1 MRNLYIKCC
10 MVTLMLFCA
19 VSASYAQQ
27 SVTGTVTDADGPLPG
42 ASVVVQGT
50 TRGSQ
55 TDANGNYTINASP
68 GEVIQFSMVGYASQ
82 QVTVG
87 NQTQINVTLEQ
98 DASEL
103 GEVVVTALGI
113 ERERRSLGYA
123 IQEVRGTTLAD
134 ARETNVTNAL
144 SGKVAGLQVARSSNG
159 AGASAKIVLRGFNS
173 FTGDNQP
180 LIVVDGTPIN
190 NFTGSESNGLW
201 TPGYDRGNGLGDI
214 NPEDIESMS
223 VLKGPSAAALYGT
236 RAGNGVILI
245 TTKSGRQTNGLGLT
259 VSSNIGIENPFIT
272 PETQNTF
279 GQGSNG
285 NFLPDERLSW
295 GPRIDGQTVTNWN
308 GVDERLA
315 IHDNI
320 NNFLETGINQNHS
333 ATFQQQ
339 YGNTGIYTSVGRIDQ
354 KSILPGNRLTR
365 TNLMARA
372 TTEFG
377 RDNRWSTDT
386 KVQFSN
392 TAGYNRPINSRDWSS
407 MYSLYMIPRSLNIR
421 DFEPAVDENGDMLW
435 FGSGTNASI
444 NPYWRAQYD
453 QYEDSRD
460 RVLLNGTLRYKATDW
475 LTAEVRGGGD
485 LYTTSVQRKVYV
497 GSPNPAGGHY
507 SQSKETFQETN
518 FSAMLTAQK
527 QELFGRLGG
536 SVMVGGNLMQQR
548 TSYLSASVT
557 ELEVPNLFSLNNGV
571 SNPVVDERMPERRIN
586 SLYGSIGL
594 NYDNYLYLD
603 ATFRNDWTSTL
614 HPNNASFF
622 YPSVSLSYVFTDMI
636 NTMGG
641 SLPGWLDYAKLRGSY
656 AQVGN
661 DMNPYQLYNV
671 YSIGVD
677 PTGNTTANTGSV
689 FYDPNVVNELLKNVE
704 VGAEVRLFNNLM
716 NVDFSWYKSNATN
729 QLIDLQLDPSS
740 GFASRKINAGNIQ
753 NKGFEVMVN
762 VNAITRP
769 DGFNWNISANASR
782 NINEVISVA
791 EDLGIFQ
798 YPVSPEPFDDLA
810 IIGRAG
816 GMFGEIYGHR
826 LLRVKDTASPHY
838 GELILNS
845 GLPGRDPEQVF
856 LGNQQPQAMAGLTNT
871 FAYKGIGFSFQ
882 IDGRF
887 GGEMFSA
894 TQAAMQRNGTAAIT
908 APNGAREEFV
918 VEGVVSDGEG
928 GYVRNTTP
936 VTTQNYWYYVST
948 ISNMGI
954 NEMNIYDATN
964 IRLRNVQLSY
974 QLPTSILGNSGIQRA
989 RVFASCN
996 NVWMIYSNMRGIDPE
1011 STFATGSNAIGF
1023 ESGAAATMRSFMFG
1037 VTLGF

>member
-10 MVTLMLFCA
+10 VVALMLFCA
-19 VSASYAQQ
+19 ASTSYAQQ
-27 SVTGTVTDADGPLPG
+27 PVTGTVTDADGPLPG
-42 ASVVVQGT
+42 VSVVVQGT

-55 TDANGNYTINASP
+55 TDANGNYTINAST
-68 GEVIQFSMVGYASQ
+68 GEVIQFSMVGYTSQ
-82 QVTVG
+82 RITVG
-87 NQTQINVTLEQ
+87 NQARINITLEQ

-123 IQEVRGTTLAD
+123 VQEVRGTTLAD

-190 NFTGSESNGLW
+190 NFTGTESNGFW
-201 TPGYDRGNGLGDI
+201 SPGYDQGNGLGDI

-245 TTKSGRQTNGLGLT
+245 TTKSGQQRNGLGLT
-259 VSSNIGIENPFIT
+259 VSSNIGFENPFIT
-272 PETQNTF
+272 PESQNVF

-295 GPRIDGQTVTNWN
+295 GPRIEGQTVTNWN
-308 GVDERLA
+308 GVEERLA
-315 IHDNI
+315 IHDNV

-377 RDNRWSTDT
+377 RDDRWSTDT

-407 MYSLYMIPRSLNIR
+407 MYSLYMMPRSLNIR

-444 NPYWRAQYD
+444 NPYWRAKYD

-460 RVLLNGTLRYKATDW
+460 RMLLNGTLRYKATDW

-527 QELFGRLGG
+527 QELFGKLGG
-536 SVMVGGNLMQQR
+536 SAMIGGNLMNQR
-548 TSYLSASVT
+548 ISYLSASVT

-571 SNPVVDERMPERRIN
+571 SNPVVAERMPERRIN

-614 HPNNASFF
+614 HPDNASFF

-636 NTMGG
+636 NTLGG
-641 SLPGWLDYAKLRGSY
+641 ILPGWLDYAKVRGSY

-704 VGAEVRLFNNLM
+704 VGAEVRLFSGRV

-740 GFASRKINAGNIQ
+740 GYASRKINAGNIQ

-762 VNAITRP
+762 VNAVARP

-782 NINEVISVA
+782 NVNEVISVA
-791 EDLGIFQ
+791 EALGVFQ

-810 IIGRAG
+810 IVGRAG

-826 LLRVKDTASPHY
+826 FLRIKDQASPHY

-845 GLPGRDPEQVF
+845 GLPARDPEKVF
-856 LGNQQPQAMAGLTNT
+856 LGNQQPQAMAGLTNS
-871 FAYKGIGFSFQ
+871 FAYKGVGLSFQ
-882 IDGRF
+882 VDGRF

-908 APNGAREEFV
+908 APNGAREEFIV
-918 VEGVVSDGEG
+918 GGVVSDGQG
-928 GYVRNTTP
+928 GYVANTTP
-936 VTTQNYWYYVST
+936 VTVQNYWYYISNL
-948 ISNMGI
+948 SNMGV
-954 NEMNIYDATN
+954 NEVNIYDATN
-964 IRLRNVQLSY
+964 VRLRNVQLSY
-974 QLPTSILGNSGIQRA
+974 QLPASFLGNSGIQRA
-989 RVFASCN
+989 RIFASCN

-1023 ESGAAATMRSFMFG
+1023 ESAAAATMRSFMFG

>member
-1 MRNLYIKCC
+1 MQCC
-10 MVTLMLFCA
+10 LLALVLFSI
-19 VSASYAQQ
+19 VPASFAQQ
-27 SVTGTVTDADGPLPG
+27 SITGSVTDADGPLAG
-42 ASVVVQGT
+42 VSVAVQGT
-50 TRGSQ
+50 SRGTQ
-55 TDANGNYTINASP
+55 TDGNGSYTISASQ
-68 GEVIQFSMVGYASQ
+68 GEVIQFSIVGYTTQ
-82 QVTVG
+82 EVTVG
-87 NQTQINVTLEQ
+87 TQSRIDVTLELNT
-98 DASEL
+98 SEL

-123 IQEVRGTTLAD
+123 VQEVRGTTLAD

-190 NFTGSESNGLW
+190 NFTGTESNGFF
-201 TPGYDRGNGLGDI
+201 TPGYDMGNGLGDI
-214 NPEDIESMS
+214 NPEDIASMS

-245 TTKSGRQTNGLGLT
+245 TTKSGRKQDGLGLT
-259 VSSNIGIENPFIT
+259 ISSNVGIENPFLT
-272 PETQNTF
+272 PETQNVF

-295 GPRIDGQTVTNWN
+295 GPRVEGQTVTNWN
-308 GVDERLA
+308 GVQEQLG
-315 IHDNI
+315 IHDNV

-339 YGNTGIYTSVGRIDQ
+339 YGNTGIYTSLGRVDQ
-354 KSILPGNRLTR
+354 KSILPGNRITR
-365 TNLMARA
+365 TNLSARA
-372 TTEFG
+372 TTKFG
-377 RDNRWSTDT
+377 RDDRWSTDT
-386 KVQFSN
+386 KVQFNN

-407 MYSLYMIPRSLNIR
+407 MYSLYMMPRSLDIR
-421 DFEPAVDENGDMLW
+421 DFKPAVDENGDMLW

-444 NPYWRAQYD
+444 NPYWRAKYD

-460 RVLLNGTLRYKATDW
+460 RVLLNGTLRYQATDW
-475 LTAEVRGGGD
+475 LSAEVRGGGD

-518 FSAMLTAQK
+518 FSAMVTAEK
-527 QELFGRLGG
+527 QDLFGRLGG
-536 SVMVGGNLMQQR
+536 SVMVGGNLMQQS
-548 TSYLSASVT
+548 TAYLSGSVT

-571 SNPVVDERMPERRIN
+571 SNPVVSETRSERRIN
-586 SLYGSIGL
+586 SLYGSLGV

-614 HPNNASFF
+614 HPDNRSFF
-622 YPSVSLSYVFTDMI
+622 YPSVSLSYVVSDMI
-636 NTMGG
+636 NATGG
-641 SLPGWLDYAKLRGSY
+641 TLPSWLDYTKLRASY

-661 DMNPYQLYNV
+661 DMRAYQLYNV
-671 YSIGVD
+671 YSIGQD
-677 PTGNTTANTGSV
+677 PLGNTTANTGSI
-689 FYDPNVVNELLKNVE
+689 FFDPNVVNELLKNIE
-704 VGAEVRLFNNLM
+704 FGAEVRLFNSRLNI
-716 NVDFSWYKSNATN
+716 DFSWYKSNATN
-729 QLIDLQLDPSS
+729 QLIDLSLDPSS
-740 GFASRKINAGNIQ
+740 GYASRKINAGNIQ

-762 VNAITRP
+762 VNALTSAS
-769 DGFNWNISANASR
+769 GFNWNISANASR
-782 NINEVISVA
+782 NVNEVISVA
-791 EDLGIFQ
+791 EDLGVFQ
-798 YPVSPEPFDDLA
+798 YPVDPTANFDDLS
-810 IIGRAG
+810 ILGRAG
-816 GMFGEIYGHR
+816 GKFGEIYGHR
-826 LLRVKDTASPHY
+826 FLRVKDPASPYY
-838 GELILNS
+838 GQLILNS
-845 GLPGRDPEQVF
+845 GLPGRDPEKVF
-856 LGNQQPQAMAGLTNT
+856 LGNQQPQALAGLTNS
-871 FAYKGIGFSFQ
+871 FSYKGVGLSFQ

-908 APNGAREEFV
+908 APNGQREDFV
-918 VEGVVSDGEG
+918 VDGVVSDGEG
-928 GYVRNTTP
+928 GYVENTTA
-936 VTTQNYWYYVST
+936 VSAQDYWFYIST
-948 ISNMGI
+948 ISNLGV

-974 QLPTSILGNSGIQRA
+974 QFPASFFGNSGIQNA
-989 RVFASCN
+989 RLFASCN

-1023 ESGAAATMRSFMFG
+1023 ESAAAATMRSFMFG